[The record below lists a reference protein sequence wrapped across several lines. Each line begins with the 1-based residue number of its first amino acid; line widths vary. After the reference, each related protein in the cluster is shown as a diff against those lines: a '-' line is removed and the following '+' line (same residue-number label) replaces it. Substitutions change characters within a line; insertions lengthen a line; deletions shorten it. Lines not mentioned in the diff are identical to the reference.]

1 MAGHTDDDS
10 NPFLN
15 RRKQLEHDAEDEM
28 KKLASAE
35 EKERLRLQEELQE
48 HLDQAK
54 KILLEDI
61 DDALSE
67 IPPLL
72 INKAGS
78 TSFESE
84 AFAWFYKENK
94 THPRGEDEEFLFPA
108 PPPAPPHRIRS
119 PTGPPTTIAEA
130 KLKWVNQTLRL
141 DPRMWRY
148 LRNEDH
154 LGELSAIYSHM
165 RQLLAEADFGLDT
178 IDGFKFTISWLK

>member
-15 RRKQLEHDAEDEM
+15 RRKQLEQDAEDEM
-28 KKLASAE
+28 KKLALTE

-67 IPPLL
+67 IPPVL

-94 THPRGEDEEFLFPA
+94 TLLRGVVEEAPA
-108 PPPAPPHRIRS
+108 PNPAQEYEHR
-119 PTGPPTTIAEA
+119 
-130 KLKWVNQTLRL
+130 RL
-141 DPRMWRY
+141 TELAGYDPRMWIS
-148 LRNEDH
+148 LRHEGH

>member
-15 RRKQLEHDAEDEM
+15 RRKQLEQDAEDEM
-28 KKLASAE
+28 KKLALTE
-35 EKERLRLQEELQE
+35 EKERLWLQEELQE

-67 IPPLL
+67 IPPVL

-84 AFAWFYKENK
+84 AFAWFYKEKK
-94 THPRGEDEEFLFPA
+94 THPRGEDEEFLFPV
-108 PPPAPPHRIRS
+108 S
-119 PTGPPTTIAEA
+119 SEGPDAHGLRLTPQIIAEP
-130 KLKWVNQTLRL
+130 KLKRFNQTLRL

-165 RQLLAEADFGLDT
+165 RQLLAEANFGLET